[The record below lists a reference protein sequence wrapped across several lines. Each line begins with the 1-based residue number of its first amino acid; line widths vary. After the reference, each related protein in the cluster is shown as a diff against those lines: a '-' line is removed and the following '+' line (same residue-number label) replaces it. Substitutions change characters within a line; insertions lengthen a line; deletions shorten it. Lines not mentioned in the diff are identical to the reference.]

1 MTLADW
7 KWRRPKEARK
17 VGKSTLADRY
27 DAFCY
32 RLMGKRLEANSD
44 RSEKL
49 AAQLRQA
56 NMSLTPSMFLARSYV
71 TAMLVASISFL
82 ALTFVFYILLANP
95 FWYLFALG
103 LAGLGAGTV
112 MMIFPLIMKSRISNM
127 AGKLDQ
133 ELPFTLSE
141 LSILASTGLSP
152 VEIVRKIAK
161 REESAAMAA
170 EFRKAVHKLDIEGK
184 DLITALSETAR
195 ESPSA
200 PFRETLWDLANMIHQ
215 GGDLDG
221 YLRSKA
227 DDVMKAKRAT
237 QKEFIDKLSTY
248 SDIYITLVL
257 IGVLFIGIGAFMIDA
272 LGSSIMGLGS
282 DTILLGLTFGII
294 PVSVAVIAVMVA
306 SAYSKVDG

>member
-1 MTLADW
+1 
-7 KWRRPKEARK
+7 
-17 VGKSTLADRY
+17 
-27 DAFCY
+27 
-32 RLMGKRLEANSD
+32 
-44 RSEKL
+44 
-49 AAQLRQA
+49 
-56 NMSLTPSMFLARSYV
+56 
-71 TAMLVASISFL
+71 
-82 ALTFVFYILLANP
+82 
-95 FWYLFALG
+95 
-103 LAGLGAGTV
+103 
-112 MMIFPLIMKSRISNM
+112 
-127 AGKLDQ
+127 
-133 ELPFTLSE
+133 
-141 LSILASTGLSP
+141 
-152 VEIVRKIAK
+152 
-161 REESAAMAA
+161 
-170 EFRKAVHKLDIEGK
+170 
-184 DLITALSETAR
+184 
-195 ESPSA
+195 
-200 PFRETLWDLANMIHQ
+200 MIHQ